1 MVLGARLRARRDR
14 CHEAKRDPISLSTQG
29 TLSALRALC
38 WDGRGGE
45 DPLFAQL
52 DRHVAPPVGLE
63 PTTRCLEGSRSI
75 QLSYGGIASGTTVA
89 GVWCWLRARGSRRSH
104 ADRV

>member
-75 QLSYGGIASGTTVA
+75 QLSYGGMRPSRYWAAPRTPDPD
-89 GVWCWLRARGSRRSH
+89 RARAARPEK
-104 ADRV
+104 

>member
-29 TLSALRALC
+29 TLSALRAC
-38 WDGRGGE
+38 AGMVERRGCLVC
-45 DPLFAQL
+45 PAR
-52 DRHVAPPVGLE
+52 RHLAPPVGLE

-75 QLSYGGIASGTTVA
+75 QLSYGGMRPSRYWAAPRTPDPD
-89 GVWCWLRARGSRRSH
+89 RARAARPEK
-104 ADRV
+104 